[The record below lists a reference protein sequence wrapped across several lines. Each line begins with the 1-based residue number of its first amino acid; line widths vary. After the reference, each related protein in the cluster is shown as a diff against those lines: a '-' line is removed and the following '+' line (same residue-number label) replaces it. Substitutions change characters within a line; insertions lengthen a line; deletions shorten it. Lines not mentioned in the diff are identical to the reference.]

1 MIASDV
7 RGVAPTASHRNC
19 LIVAHVAAVL
29 FGLTGILGALIHA
42 EATVITFGRAAFA
55 VLALGL
61 VALLQRRA
69 LFKGLNRRRLGVML
83 FTGAM
88 LAAHWVTFFL
98 AVKVGGVAV
107 ATLGFASFPAFIALL
122 DSVVFRE
129 RIHAAEW
136 VLLALVSTGLVL
148 VVPSFDLLDQGTVG
162 LLWGL
167 ASGLSFALLAIANRR
182 AASGMDALQVAF
194 WQNLVVAVLVL
205 PFALNNLMSQGLTV
219 ADWIYLAVL
228 GVFCT
233 GLSQYLFVK
242 SLEGL
247 EARSAGLIIALEPVY
262 AIACA
267 WVLFAEQPSLRML
280 AGAALIILASV
291 LSAWGKPPSERIT

>member
-1 MIASDV
+1 MIVSQTS
-7 RGVAPTASHRNC
+7 GLAPALSHRNAL
-19 LIVAHVAAVL
+19 LIAHVAAVL

-42 EATVITFGRAAFA
+42 DATVITFGRAAFA

-61 VALLQRRA
+61 VALLQR
-69 LFKGLNRRRLGVML
+69 KGLFTGLTWRKMGVMV

-88 LAAHWVTFFL
+88 LASHWVTFFI
-98 AVKVGGVAV
+98 AIKVGGVAV

-122 DSVVFRE
+122 DRLVFSE
-129 RIHAAEW
+129 RIRASEGM
-136 VLLALVSTGLVL
+136 LLALVSLGLIL
-148 VVPSFDLLDQGTVG
+148 VVPSFDLLNEGTVG

-182 AASGMDALQVAF
+182 AARGMDALQVAF
-194 WQNLVVAVLVL
+194 WQNLVVAILVA
-205 PFALNNLMSQGLTV
+205 PFALGHLMVQGLQV
-219 ADWIYLAVL
+219 SDWVYLGLL

-267 WVLFAEQPSLRML
+267 WAVFGEQPSLRML
-280 AGAALIILASV
+280 AGASLIILATV
-291 LSAWGKPPSERIT
+291 LSARGKPASERLA